1 MSQFTLPAK
10 ELISEYPTLYL
21 HALQH
26 ILLCSAKQMTMDTKE
41 GPGEEKGQDRQKKVR
56 QVGTC

>member
-1 MSQFTLPAK
+1 MPYNTSCFA
-10 ELISEYPTLYL
+10 LIAT
-21 HALQH
+21 AL
-26 ILLCSAKQMTMDTKE
+26 IAKQMTMDTKE